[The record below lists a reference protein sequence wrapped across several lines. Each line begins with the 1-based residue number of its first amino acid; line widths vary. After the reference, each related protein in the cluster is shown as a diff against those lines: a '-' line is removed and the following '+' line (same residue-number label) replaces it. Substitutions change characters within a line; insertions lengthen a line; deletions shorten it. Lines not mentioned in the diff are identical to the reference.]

1 DTGCGIGPDI
11 SERIFERLYQ
21 VSDRIQTSRKG
32 LGLGLYIC
40 KELVTRQGGQIWVK
54 RRPEKGTTFSFT
66 LPVVSL
72 DTVMARVPLLEASI
86 TSQIISPGVYT

>member
-1 DTGCGIGPDI
+1 
-11 SERIFERLYQ
+11 

-54 RRPEKGTTFSFT
+54 RRPQKGTTFSFT

-72 DTVMARVPLLEASI
+72 DAAIAPAPPLLEASI
-86 TSQIISPGVYT
+86 TSQVISPGVYI